1 MAKQEIKQTRT
12 TVDDVNEKL
21 TSMEQ
26 RLENNKK
33 LIYGGV
39 AAIIAVFAIVA
50 IFIVVRNNGMKDAQN
65 MVNKADMEYM
75 MQGDS
80 AGLVAYKKA
89 ANESYAPASRAAQM
103 AATILYKQKKYDE
116 AIQMLEGS
124 SFNGKIMGP
133 AALSLLADCYVNKKN
148 YDKALSNFDK
158 AIKAAGDNESLTPVF
173 MKKKATVLHATKK
186 YDEELAVYEDMKQKF
201 PNYALGIN
209 IDKYIERAKASK

>member
-1 MAKQEIKQTRT
+1 MAKQDIKQTRT
-12 TVDDVNEKL
+12 TVEDVNEKL

-26 RLENNKK
+26 KLENNKK
-33 LIYGGV
+33 LIIYGV
-39 AAIIAVFAIVA
+39 AAIVAVFAAVA
-50 IFIVVRNNGMKDAQN
+50 IFLMVRNNGIKDAQN

-75 MQGDS
+75 MKGDS
-80 AGLVAYKKA
+80 AALVAYKKA
-89 ANESYAPASRAAQM
+89 AQESYAPADRAAQM

-116 AIQMLEGS
+116 AIKLLEGS

-148 YDKALSNFDK
+148 YDQALSTYDK
-158 AIKAAGDNESLTPVF
+158 AISQAGDNESLTPVF

-186 YDEELAVYEDMKQKF
+186 YDDELAVYEEMKSKF
-201 PNYALGIN
+201 PGFALNIN

>member
-1 MAKQEIKQTRT
+1 MAKQDIKQTRT
-12 TVDDVNEKL
+12 TVEDVNEKL

-26 RLENNKK
+26 KLENNKK
-33 LIYGGV
+33 LIIYGV
-39 AAIIAVFAIVA
+39 AAIVAVFAAVA
-50 IFIVVRNNGMKDAQN
+50 IFLMVRNNGIKDAQN

-75 MQGDS
+75 MKGDS
-80 AGLVAYKKA
+80 AALVAYKKA
-89 ANESYAPASRAAQM
+89 AQESYAPADRAAQM

-116 AIQMLEGS
+116 AIKLLEGS

-148 YDKALSNFDK
+148 YDQALSTYDK
-158 AIKAAGDNESLTPVF
+158 AISQAGDNESLTPVF

-186 YDEELAVYEDMKQKF
+186 YDDELAVYEEMKSKF
-201 PNYALGIN
+201 PGFALNMN

>member
-1 MAKQEIKQTRT
+1 MAKQDIKQTRT
-12 TVDDVNEKL
+12 TVEDVNEKL

-26 RLENNKK
+26 KLENNKK
-33 LIYGGV
+33 LIIYGV
-39 AAIIAVFAIVA
+39 AAIVAVFAAVA
-50 IFIVVRNNGMKDAQN
+50 IFLMVRNNGIKDAQN

-75 MQGDS
+75 MKGDS
-80 AGLVAYKKA
+80 AALVAYKKA
-89 ANESYAPASRAAQM
+89 AQESYAPANRAAQM

-116 AIQMLEGS
+116 AIKLLEGS

-148 YDKALSNFDK
+148 YDQALSTYDK
-158 AIKAAGDNESLTPVF
+158 AISQAGDNESLTPVF

-186 YDEELAVYEDMKQKF
+186 YDDELAVYEEMKSKF
-201 PNYALGIN
+201 PGFALNIN